1 MEPMQAKLD
10 IGFRDDEGVLGYC
23 RIHGNLVDFYF
34 VFEKKH
40 GAKVLKNHKILE
52 WCKGKNV
59 ELEKR

>member
-1 MEPMQAKLD
+1 MYPYSAT
-10 IGFRDDEGVLGYC
+10 YC
-23 RIHGNLVDFYF
+23 QIHGNLVDFYF